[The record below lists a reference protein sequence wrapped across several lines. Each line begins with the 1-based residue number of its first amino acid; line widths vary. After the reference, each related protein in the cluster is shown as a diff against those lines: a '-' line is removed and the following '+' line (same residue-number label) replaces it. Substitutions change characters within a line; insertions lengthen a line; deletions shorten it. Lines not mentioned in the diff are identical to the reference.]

1 MAGQSQRRC
10 RYCDGNAMIAPLI
23 HREELLMR
31 LLRCVRYSTAMLA
44 VVATTVG
51 AQALPP
57 QRVAS
62 ITTTTA
68 RHGGIDGPFM
78 PTGHAGVETVR
89 TDSTG
94 DTLEDQAQQRISST
108 LGVDGALAHGDAL
121 TKQQAQARG
130 LGFVATHFEQ
140 IDRSGS
146 GRVTLQDVEAYLR
159 DRRRDK

>member
-1 MAGQSQRRC
+1 
-10 RYCDGNAMIAPLI
+10 
-23 HREELLMR
+23 MR
-31 LLRCVRYSTAMLA
+31 LLRCFRYAAAMLA
-44 VVATTVG
+44 LVATTVS

-62 ITTTTA
+62 ITPIA
-68 RHGGIDGPFM
+68 HRGGIDGPFI
-78 PTGHAGVETVR
+78 PTPRVGLEAER

-94 DTLEDQAQQRISST
+94 DTLEEQAQQRISST
-108 LGVDGALAHGDAL
+108 LGADGALAHRGAL

-159 DRRRDK
+159 DQRRDR

>member
-1 MAGQSQRRC
+1 
-10 RYCDGNAMIAPLI
+10 
-23 HREELLMR
+23 MR
-31 LLRCVRYSTAMLA
+31 LLRCLRYATAMLA
-44 VVATTVG
+44 VVATTVS

-62 ITTTTA
+62 ITSNA
-68 RHGGIDGPFM
+68 HHGGIDGPFM
-78 PTGHAGVETVR
+78 PIAQLGLEAER

-94 DTLEDQAQQRISST
+94 DTLEDQAQQRITST
-108 LGVDGALAHGDAL
+108 LGESGALAHRDAL

-159 DRRRDK
+159 DQRRDK